1 MLKTFSFNRVGHVYI
16 PGQDSQSKQ
25 QLDFFESVQGRLH
38 EYVHAKIQ
46 ASHHAE
52 SIYKPFRDTSR
63 VLNISFFFIFSKT
76 FNVKER

>member
-1 MLKTFSFNRVGHVYI
+1 MYI

-63 VLNISFFFIFSKT
+63 VLNISFFFFIFSKT